1 MIFNQYLS
9 QNSKP
14 QMQRLKVRKK
24 TTLLFL
30 AWTMAYAFL
39 LSGCG
44 QETSASPAGIY
55 VDSTTEKFI
64 QKVFSETKECVGLE
78 KGNFN
83 EISMVIMPPTFPCS
97 HYSNGCSGEYVV
109 PNLVKLGNLYAT
121 RHELIHYFLYLN
133 KGDLDANHESSLFN
147 LCG

>member
-1 MIFNQYLS
+1 
-9 QNSKP
+9 
-14 QMQRLKVRKK
+14 MQRSKLRKK
-24 TTLLFL
+24 TSLLFL
-30 AWTMAYAFL
+30 AWTMAYGFL

-55 VDSTTEKFI
+55 VDSTTEKFV

-78 KGNFN
+78 KGDFN
-83 EISMVIMPPTFPCS
+83 EISMVIMPPTFPCV

-133 KGDLDANHESSLFN
+133 TGDPDPGHTSSLFS